1 MIETEKRLS
10 KITEEMEYR
19 NERLKRQKRTLK
31 TQSQSISD
39 KQRAIA
45 DEDSYIKG
53 TREGAFRR
61 RELISKKE
69 IALMELA
76 RRNRDEA

>member
-1 MIETEKRLS
+1 
-10 KITEEMEYR
+10 MEYR

-69 IALMELA
+69 ITLMELA